1 MVTHQ
6 TPNVSQAGFDIK
18 TFSRGASDSAS
29 FNFISLNPVSVQND
43 DWFINKAH
51 PLMKVS
57 SNIKLFSSN
66 IETQMDLLV
75 DNGASN
81 SLLKFSSLPT
91 HFKNVIQTFCTNL
104 DHNQD
109 LKKHSVGIKTC
120 NGDSFAECVV
130 ARVWLSIGQ
139 WSGEHQFI
147 ITDNITNQEGI
158 SGRDFLLQYNTV
170 IDNSNNILRI
180 NNKNTNA
187 SITTNSCEVS
197 NTVKTYFI
205 QSNSTSK
212 SCYLSSKTKVPKD
225 SESLLE
231 VKFDDLNEFNSEKDV
246 LFEPVKMKSLF
257 LAHSVSKIEDGKMYV
272 SAINVSGKDV
282 EMDSGQKVGSIN
294 EVANV
299 EVESVEAEVRKRE
312 AEVC

>member
-57 SNIKLFSSN
+57 SNIKLFSSH
-66 IETQMDLLV
+66 IET
-75 DNGASN
+75 N
-81 SLLKFSSLPT
+81 
-91 HFKNVIQTFCTNL
+91 
-104 DHNQD
+104 
-109 LKKHSVGIKTC
+109 
-120 NGDSFAECVV
+120 
-130 ARVWLSIGQ
+130 
-139 WSGEHQFI
+139 
-147 ITDNITNQEGI
+147 
-158 SGRDFLLQYNTV
+158 
-170 IDNSNNILRI
+170 
-180 NNKNTNA
+180 
-187 SITTNSCEVS
+187 
-197 NTVKTYFI
+197 
-205 QSNSTSK
+205 
-212 SCYLSSKTKVPKD
+212 YLSSKTKVPKD